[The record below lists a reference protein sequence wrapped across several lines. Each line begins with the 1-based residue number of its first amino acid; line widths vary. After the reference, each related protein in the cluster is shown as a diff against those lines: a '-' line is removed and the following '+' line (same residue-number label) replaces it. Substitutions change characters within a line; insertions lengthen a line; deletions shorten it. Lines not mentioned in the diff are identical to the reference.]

1 MTINDKN
8 VDGVLWAD
16 ESTELWPLPSITHMS
31 NQNINTHEQKSL
43 KGTVWINLV
52 EVSSRTVNDWM
63 NELNHLGVGGSP
75 IDLSMIV

>member
-1 MTINDKN
+1 
-8 VDGVLWAD
+8 
-16 ESTELWPLPSITHMS
+16 MS

-75 IDLSMIV
+75 IDLSMIVKFGRKRKGKIVESL